1 MRGTKR
7 SGGVDKGQ
15 FAEMQISQ
23 KGLQFWEHSLGKE
36 IMAPDR
42 EAKRFVQFPQN
53 IVLPR

>member
-42 EAKRFVQFPQN
+42 EAKRFVHFPQN

>member
-23 KGLQFWEHSLGKE
+23 KGLQFWERSLGKE
-36 IMAPDR
+36 IMAPDG
-42 EAKRFVQFPQN
+42 EAERCIPLPRN
-53 IVLPR
+53 IVLSQ